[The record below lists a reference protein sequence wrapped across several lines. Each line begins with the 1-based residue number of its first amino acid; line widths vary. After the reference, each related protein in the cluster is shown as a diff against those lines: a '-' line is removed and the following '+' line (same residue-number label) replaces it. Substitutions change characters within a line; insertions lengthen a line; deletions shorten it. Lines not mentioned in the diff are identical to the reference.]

1 MTYDPIT
8 LGIFWDR
15 LVSIADEVVTALVRS
30 SFSTNVRESYDLSC
44 VIFDAKGRALTQGTY
59 SVPSFTGT
67 AQATLAHL
75 LRDFPPETLRPGDV
89 IMTNDPWIGT
99 GHMFDINVMQPMFR
113 HGRLIGYVMS
123 ISHLPDIGGVGY
135 SAVGREIYEEG
146 LRLPPVRFV
155 RDGVVDP
162 VLRAIIEG
170 NVRVPEQ
177 TLGDIMAN
185 VASTTVGGRRINE
198 LMDEYGIEDIQPLS
212 DAIIDFSDSSL
223 RAQIDRMPAGTWRHS
238 IMVEGTD
245 EALKL
250 SVEVTIKGGEVY
262 ADFSGTSPSIKAAI
276 NVPLCY
282 TRAMTFHAIKCL
294 TTPRIP
300 NNAGSTLAIHVSAPP
315 GCLLNALPP
324 SPTGG
329 RHVIGHF
336 VQPLLFGALAPALPD
351 QVQADSGMLNV
362 INVQGRNREGDG
374 LSSIFFAS
382 GGFGAQSGIDGADTT
397 PSPSNMTGTPVEV
410 WEEISGTLVVS
421 KALIPDS
428 GGPGR
433 FRGGLGQRIELV
445 NDGAEA
451 LTVSCLAGRTEFPP
465 EGVLGGRPG
474 QARRIEIDG
483 QAVHP
488 KGRYLLEPGRVLV
501 THEAGGGGY
510 GDPTERAPS
519 ALLQDIAEGRVTSE
533 GARRDY
539 GFNLAAIAEAAQ

>member
-44 VIFDAKGRALTQGTY
+44 VIFDAAGRALTQGTY

-75 LRDFPPETLRPGDV
+75 LAAFPPETLRPGDV

-113 HGRLIGYVMS
+113 NGRLIGYVMS
-123 ISHLPDIGGVGY
+123 ISHLPDVGGVGY

-162 VLRAIIEG
+162 VLRAIIEC

-212 DAIIDFSDSSL
+212 DAIIAFSDRSL
-223 RAQIDRMPAGTWRHS
+223 RAQIARMPAGTWRHS

-245 EALKL
+245 EALRL
-250 SVEVTIKGGEVY
+250 AVEVTIRDGEVH
-262 ADFSGTSPSIKAAI
+262 ADFTGTSPAIKAAI

-300 NNAGSTLAIHVSAPP
+300 NNAGSTLAIHVTAPA

-329 RHVIGHF
+329 RHVTGHF
-336 VQPLLFGALAPALPD
+336 VQPLLFGALAQALPD
-351 QVQADSGMLNV
+351 RVQADSGMLNV
-362 INVQGRNREGDG
+362 INVQGRNREGEG

-382 GGFGAQSGIDGADTT
+382 GGFGALSGVDGADTT

-421 KALIPDS
+421 KALLADS
-428 GGPGR
+428 GGAGR

-445 NDGAEA
+445 NDGPEA

-465 EGVLGGRPG
+465 QGVVGGRPG

-483 QAVHP
+483 EAVHP
-488 KGRYLLEPGRVLV
+488 KGRYLLRPGGRLV
-501 THEAGGGGY
+501 TLEAGGGGY
-510 GDPTERAPS
+510 GDPAERAPR
-519 ALLQDIAEGRVTSE
+519 ALLNDVAEGKVTRE
-533 GARRDY
+533 GALRDY
-539 GFNLAAIAEAAQ
+539 GIDPAALAEAGR